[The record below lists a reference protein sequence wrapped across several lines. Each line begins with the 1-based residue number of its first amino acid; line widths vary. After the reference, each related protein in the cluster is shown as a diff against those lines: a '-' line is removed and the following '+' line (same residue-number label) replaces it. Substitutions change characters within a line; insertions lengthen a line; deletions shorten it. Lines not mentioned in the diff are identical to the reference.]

1 MSLWSRLRNTFGPGK
16 VDREIAEEIEFHR
29 AMAARESNRS
39 VGNATYWQE
48 ETRSMRLLPWLETVL
63 QDARFGLRELGRDK
77 GFTATAILSLSLGI
91 LAATSMYSVLY
102 GVVIE
107 PFPYRDVDN
116 LVSIEVRG
124 KGERFGKMYYNV
136 DEYATF
142 AARATVF
149 EGLAAST
156 ISDVL
161 WVNKGEPLRLRGN
174 HISNNGF
181 DVMGVPAMLGRV
193 VTGKEESPEG
203 KAVLGYRFW
212 IRQFGGSLDVLG
224 STMILNGHPRTVVGV
239 MPPRFMFRGADVY
252 LPTIYRRGESPEG
265 VTGVHITGR
274 RRGGVT
280 DAQAQTDLDPIV
292 RDLAKESP
300 AQYPPNWSVSLRSF
314 KQSFPSSIRN
324 QLWIMFGAVGL
335 LLLIACANVSNL
347 LLARAATRQR
357 EIAMRA
363 ALGAGR
369 RRLFRQLLTESALLG
384 VFGSVLGVAGSWA
397 GLKAIL
403 AVVPQGVIPD
413 EAEVVLNLPVL
424 AFSTAISMACVLLF
438 GLAPALHATGV
449 EPAQPLREAGRSNS
463 GSRRMNWFRSS
474 LVVVEL
480 SLAVILLAGAALS
493 LHTLVRLY
501 QAPLAVG
508 VENRLIVQIPLREAR
523 YPNAES
529 RTAFLREL
537 LRRVKE
543 TPGVQGVGINTGIH
557 PLGSWRIQ
565 VEIPGQPNADS
576 RPVPMNQVNE
586 GYLQATGIQ
595 LRRGRWLEPADIAAR
610 RHVAVVNETFA
621 KRYFAGVDPLGKSVR
636 MPRLK
641 QPPLSLAD
649 DRFEIAG
656 IVQDALHELHNNDP
670 YPEIYMPYSLTGLAS
685 AMVVHT
691 AGEPMSMARHI
702 RGHVHSI
709 DGTQFI
715 DETRTLASLMDLHVY
730 SRGRFYLWLIGVFA
744 ALGLLLAV
752 IGIYGLLSQV
762 VSSHRQEYGIR
773 MAVGAKF
780 GQIVS
785 LVLIRGMRLVT
796 IGLAAGMSIAIFLLP
811 SVGWQLDV
819 DRSYDP
825 LSLAGAALVLL
836 LAGVAGCLIPA
847 ARAGR
852 TNPVEALR

>member
-1 MSLWSRLRNTFGPGK
+1 MSLWDKLRNTLRPAN
-16 VDREIAEEIEFHR
+16 VDREIAEEIDFHR
-29 AMAARESNRS
+29 AMAARDSNRT
-39 VGNATYWQE
+39 VGNAIYWQE
-48 ETRSMRLLPWLETVL
+48 ETRQVRLLPWLESVL
-63 QDARFGLRELGRDK
+63 QDARYGLRELGRDK

-91 LAATSMYSVLY
+91 LAATSMYSVIY

-124 KGERFGKMYYNV
+124 KGERYGKMYYNV

-161 WVNKGEPLRLRGN
+161 WINNSEPLRLRGN
-174 HISNNGF
+174 HISHNGF
-181 DVMGVPAMLGRV
+181 EVMGVPAMLGRI
-193 VTGKEESPEG
+193 VTAKEENPET
-203 KAVLGYRFW
+203 KAVLGHRFW

-224 STMILNGHPRTVVGV
+224 STMILNGKPRTVVGV

-252 LPTIYRRGESPEG
+252 LPTVYRRGESPEG

-274 RRGGVT
+274 RRAGVS
-280 DAQAQTDLDPIV
+280 DAQAQADLDPIV

-384 VFGSVLGVAGSWA
+384 VMGTLLGIAGSWT

-424 AFSTAISMACVLLF
+424 GFSAAISMACVLLF

-449 EPAQPLREAGRSNS
+449 EPAQPLREAGRSTS

-508 VENRLIVQIPLREAR
+508 VDNRLVARIPLRAAR

-529 RTAFLREL
+529 RTAFLRHL
-537 LRRVKE
+537 LDRLRE
-543 TPGVQGVGINTGIH
+543 TPGVLGVGINTGIH
-557 PLGSWRIQ
+557 PLGSWRLP
-565 VEIPGQPNADS
+565 VEIPGEPNADS

-595 LRRGRWLEPADIAAR
+595 LRRGRWLDAADIASQ

-621 KRYFAGVDPLGKSVR
+621 KRYFGGVDPLGKTVR

-641 QPPLSLAD
+641 QPPFSLQD
-649 DRFEIAG
+649 DHFEIAG

-670 YPEIYMPYSLTGLAS
+670 YPEIYMPYSLTGLAE
-685 AMVVHT
+685 ALVVHT
-691 AGEPMSMARHI
+691 AGDPMAMAKHI
-702 RGHVHSI
+702 RAHVQQM
-709 DGTQFI
+709 DGSQFV

-762 VSSHRQEYGIR
+762 VSSHRQEYSIR
-773 MAVGAKF
+773 MAVGAGF
-780 GQIVS
+780 GQIVR
-785 LVLIRGMRLVT
+785 LVLLRGMKLIA
-796 IGLAAGMSIAIFLLP
+796 IGLAAGIIIAVVLLP
-811 SVGWQLDV
+811 RVGWQLDV
-819 DRSYDP
+819 HRTYDP
-825 LSLAGAALVLL
+825 LSLGGAAMVLV